1 MVSGGGLS
9 SLSLKGAASS
19 TSAPSIPAPLTK
31 KERKVHHAEKTNA
44 QFVHCSAE
52 VFHRITF
59 SFAEIDLVKEFQ
71 KLK

>member
-1 MVSGGGLS
+1 MVSGGLS
-9 SLSLKGAASS
+9 SLSLKGAAASS

-44 QFVHCSAE
+44 QFEYCSVE
-52 VFHRITF
+52 VFHHITF